1 MIIGNEAPEASVQAL
16 LDVGDKA
23 PKENDL
29 RVGQQYRY
37 LRLLRLLTSSLH
49 LSTYIDDCA
58 IACIVGRDSPES
70 GIRP

>member
-29 RVGQQYRY
+29 VGQQYRS

-49 LSTYIDDCA
+49 LSIYIDDCA